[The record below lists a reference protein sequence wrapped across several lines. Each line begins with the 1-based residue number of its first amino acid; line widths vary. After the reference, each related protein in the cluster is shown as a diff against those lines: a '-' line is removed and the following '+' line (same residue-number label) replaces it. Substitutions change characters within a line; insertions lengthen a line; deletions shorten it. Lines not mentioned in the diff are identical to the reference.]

1 MKLNSFIL
9 KLSNLNKIGFHKK
22 YCLFFNKL
30 NFQRTDFREDKMKK
44 IILLLALDLFSTQ
57 IFAQYVTPNS
67 GVNWNLDDLVV
78 NSGGVVTGSYPN
90 YAINSKII
98 VAANDRIFINPGTTV
113 LFSGSTSGF
122 DVNGKFLAVGT
133 ETDSIVFSSLN
144 QDSLGAAYN
153 GFYFLDSS
161 VDSACIISYAR
172 IEYAY
177 YGLRCVGA
185 SPTLSHS
192 YLWKC
197 RRGANLS
204 SDSHPTIAHNRIERS
219 YEYGITMTTGCSP
232 LIEYNEL
239 VNNNSQNTSPKNQ
252 ISIGTQ
258 GNNSPTI
265 RHNKIEGGMFYR
277 TGGIS
282 ISTLLGGSSST
293 SEIAYNEIF
302 NNSFGIALQGSN
314 PINAYIH
321 NNKIYNNNINPDV
334 MAAGSGINAYGTAAV
349 NAVITR
355 NIIHGNWWGITIQI
369 GIAGQPGPQVNL
381 GNIENAD
388 TTDDGMNIIWG
399 NIQGNNVYDLYNN
412 TLETVYAQ
420 NNDWGVYDSSYIENH
435 IFHFVD
441 DSTLGLVIFTP
452 FSGPIPVELASFTA
466 NISGNSVILNWSTA
480 SEVNNM
486 GFEIEKSK
494 VNSQKSNESGWEKIG
509 FVEGKG
515 TTTEIQN
522 YSFKDDLALTRNL
535 SHTLYYRLKQIDF
548 DGSFTYSNEIEI
560 ELTIPVEFTLEQNY
574 PNPFNPST
582 KISWQSPV
590 GSHQT
595 IKVFD
600 VLGNEIATLVDGY
613 KPAGSYEVEFDASSF
628 SSGVYFYQLK
638 TGDFVQTRKMI
649 LIR

>member
-1 MKLNSFIL
+1 
-9 KLSNLNKIGFHKK
+9 
-22 YCLFFNKL
+22 
-30 NFQRTDFREDKMKK
+30 MKK
-44 IILLLALDLFSTQ
+44 IFLLVVFVSVQ
-57 IFAQYVTPNS
+57 MFAQYTTPNT
-67 GVNWNLDDLVV
+67 GVNWTLDDLVT
-78 NSGGVVTGSYPN
+78 NSGGVVSGSFPN
-90 YAINSKII
+90 YAINQKIT
-98 VAANDRIFINPGTTV
+98 VAEMDRVFILPGSAV
-113 LFSGSTSGF
+113 VFSGSASGF
-122 DVNGKFLAVGT
+122 EIFGKFLAVGT
-133 ETDSIVFSSLN
+133 PTDSILFTAAVN
-144 QDSLGAAYN
+144 DSLGNSFN
-153 GFYFLDSS
+153 GFYFRDTS
-161 VDSACIISYAR
+161 VDSACIISYAK

-177 YGLRCVGA
+177 YGLRCLGA

-204 SDSHPTIAHNRIERS
+204 SDSHPTIVNNRIERS

-239 VNNNSQNTSPKNQ
+239 INNNSQNTSPKNQ

-265 RHNKIEGGMFYR
+265 RYNKIEGGMFHR

-282 ISTLLGGSSST
+282 ISTLFGGSSST

-321 NNKIYNNNINPDV
+321 NNLIYNNNINPDV

-355 NIIHGNWWGITIQI
+355 NIIYGNWWGITIQI
-369 GIAGQPGPQVNL
+369 GIAGQPAPQVNL

-388 TTDDGMNIIWG
+388 TTDDGMNIIFG
-399 NIQGNNVYDLYNN
+399 NIQGSNVYDLYNN

-420 NNDWGVYDSSYIENH
+420 NNDWGVYDSSSIEDH

-466 NISGNSVILNWSTA
+466 NGSGNSVLLNWTTA

-486 GFEIEKSK
+486 GFEIERK
-494 VNSQKSNESGWEKIG
+494 VISLPDGKAGPQSSAGNFEYEKVG
-509 FVEGKG
+509 FVSGKG
-515 TTTEIQN
+515 TTTEVQN
-522 YSFKDDLALTRNL
+522 YSFTDNLTLNHNL
-535 SHTLYYRLKQIDF
+535 TLYYRLKQIDF
-548 DGSFTYSNEIEI
+548 DGSINYSNEIE
-560 ELTIPVEFTLEQNY
+560 VEFILPTEYTLEQNY

-582 KISWQSPV
+582 RIKYQVSSIS
-590 GSHQT
+590 
-595 IKVFD
+595 KVVLKVYD
-600 VLGNEIATLVDGY
+600 VLGNEIATLVDEY
-613 KPAGSYEVEFDASSF
+613 NPAGIYEVEFNASSL

-638 TGDFVQTRKMI
+638 SDNFTFVRKMI
-649 LIR
+649 LVR

>member
-1 MKLNSFIL
+1 
-9 KLSNLNKIGFHKK
+9 
-22 YCLFFNKL
+22 
-30 NFQRTDFREDKMKK
+30 MKK
-44 IILLLALDLFSTQ
+44 LLLLISLLSTHL
-57 IFAQYVTPNS
+57 FAQYTTPNT
-67 GVNWNLDDLVV
+67 GVNWNLDDLVS
-78 NSGGVVTGSYPN
+78 NSGGVVTGAFPN
-90 YAINSKII
+90 YTINHKIRIAPTDLVSINSGSNII
-98 VAANDRIFINPGTTV
+98 FTSDSAGFEIFGIFKAIGTV
-113 LFSGSTSGF
+113 
-122 DVNGKFLAVGT
+122 
-133 ETDSIVFSSLN
+133 TDSIIFKAAN
-144 QDSLGAAYN
+144 EDSLGGSFF
-153 GFYFLDSS
+153 GFYFRDTS

-177 YGLRCVGA
+177 YGLRCLGA

-204 SDSHPTIAHNRIERS
+204 SDSHPTIINNRIERS

-232 LIEYNEL
+232 LIEYNDL
-239 VNNNSQNTSPKNQ
+239 INNNSQNTSPKNQ

-265 RHNKIEGGMFYR
+265 RYNKIEGGMFHR

-282 ISTLLGGSSST
+282 ISTLFGGSSST

-321 NNKIYNNNINPDV
+321 NNLIYNNNINPDV

-355 NIIHGNWWGITIQI
+355 NIIYGNWWGITIQI
-369 GIAGQPGPQVNL
+369 GIAGQPAPQVNL

-388 TTDDGMNIIWG
+388 TTDDGMNIIFG
-399 NIQGNNVYDLYNN
+399 NIQGSDVYDLYNN

-420 NNDWGVYDSSYIENH
+420 NNDWGVYDSASIENH

-441 DSTLGLVIFTP
+441 DSTFGLVIFTP

-466 NISGNSVILNWSTA
+466 NISGNSVILNWSTG

-486 GFEIEKSK
+486 GFEIEKLK
-494 VNSQKSNESGWEKIG
+494 VSPGDGKLKSQKSNESGWEKIG

-522 YSFKDDLALTRNL
+522 YSFKDDPALTHNL
-535 SHTLYYRLKQIDF
+535 PAGRQGLNHTLYYRLKQIDF
-548 DGSFTYSNEIEI
+548 DGSVNYSNVVE
-560 ELTIPVEFTLEQNY
+560 VEFTLPAEFILEQNY
-574 PNPFNPST
+574 PNPFNPT
-582 KISWQSPV
+582 TVIGYRLPLGGDV
-590 GSHQT
+590 T
-595 IKVFD
+595 LKVFD
-600 VLGNEIATLVDGY
+600 VLGKELRTLVDEY
-613 KPAGSYEVEFDASSF
+613 RPAGSYEIDFDASSF
-628 SSGVYFYQLK
+628 SSGVYFYQLLI
-638 TGDFVQTRKMI
+638 TGRETGSGKGVVQTRKMI